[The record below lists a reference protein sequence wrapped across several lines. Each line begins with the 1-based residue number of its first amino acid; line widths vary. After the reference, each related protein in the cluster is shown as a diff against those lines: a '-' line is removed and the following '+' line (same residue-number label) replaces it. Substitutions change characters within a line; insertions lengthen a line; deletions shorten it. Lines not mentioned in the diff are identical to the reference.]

1 CTFSFFPYTT
11 LFRVLPGVESGDGIA
26 ECSGSGPDAGEQLGR
41 RVLAERDADHQ
52 VLGGQVGPVLAVG
65 LPAGRLEGIEA
76 GADEGGV
83 PGCAGHR
90 DLRQGAHCLL
100 GTPGDLL
107 GIRAG
112 GLEGG
117 RPMPSVCWVSTH
129 SRCMELIW
137 WLPSSAAR
145 SAAAVTAS
153 SERVVNWNSTGLLP
167 WGAGVDEVMR
177 GPGTAASYVVQRVR
191 VESIPLKVVVRRCWA
206 RGGRSIAL

>member
-1 CTFSFFPYTT
+1 M
-11 LFRVLPGVESGDGIA
+11 ESGDGIA

-83 PGCAGHR
+83 PGCAGPR
-90 DLRQGAHCLL
+90 DLRQGAHGLL

-117 RPMPSVCWVSTH
+117 P
-129 SRCMELIW
+129 
-137 WLPSSAAR
+137 AD
-145 SAAAVTAS
+145 AV
-153 SERVVNWNSTGLLP
+153 GLLGQHP
-167 WGAGVDEVMR
+167 QQVHGADL
-177 GPGTAASYVVQRVR
+177 VVA
-191 VESIPLKVVVRRCWA
+191 EL
-206 RGGRSIAL
+206 GRSLRGCGHGLL